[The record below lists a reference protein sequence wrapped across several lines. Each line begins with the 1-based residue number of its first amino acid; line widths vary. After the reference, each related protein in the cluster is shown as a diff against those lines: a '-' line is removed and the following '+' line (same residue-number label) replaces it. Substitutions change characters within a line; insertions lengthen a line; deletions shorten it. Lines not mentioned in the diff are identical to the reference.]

1 MTKLE
6 LEILAISSQFKISA
20 NEIREAL
27 NESIEIILDKKNL
40 KKELAL
46 SLFDN
51 FEYEYVIAKNLKE
64 EILVIKKFSL
74 LCTKADNCKILFDL
88 CPEKETGLRNKI
100 IHEWI
105 VLSKD
110 LSELREPKRLV
121 EKNSAD
127 SELAYQKYKKL
138 FL

>member
-20 NEIREAL
+20 AEIRGVL
-27 NESIEIILDKKNL
+27 NESIEIIMEKKKL

-46 SLFDN
+46 SSFDN
-51 FEYEYVIAKNLKE
+51 FESEYVLAKNLKE
-64 EILVIKKFSL
+64 EILVMKKFSS
-74 LCTKADNCKILFDL
+74 LCTKANDCKILFDL
-88 CPEKETGLRNKI
+88 CPEEETGLRNKI

-105 VLSKD
+105 ILSKD

-121 EKNSAD
+121 EKNSPD
-127 SELAYQKYKKL
+127 SELAYQRYKKL
-138 FL
+138 FF